1 MLEELKD
8 TYQENSNIDFLGK
21 MDWNDFRPI
30 LEEAKFMVLPAE
42 WSENNPLTVIES
54 QSLGTPILG
63 ANIGGIPELIEQGI
77 SGEIFESGN
86 INDLIKHIN
95 SMMQTT
101 FDYSSISK
109 NAQNRYNS
117 ETYYQT
123 IIDYY
128 KDNRDF
134 NK

>member
-54 QSLGTPILG
+54 QSLGTPVLG
-63 ANIGGIPELIEQGI
+63 ANIGGD
-77 SGEIFESGN
+77 S
-86 INDLIKHIN
+86 
-95 SMMQTT
+95 
-101 FDYSSISK
+101 
-109 NAQNRYNS
+109 
-117 ETYYQT
+117 
-123 IIDYY
+123 
-128 KDNRDF
+128 
-134 NK
+134 